1 MPQFSYFRRLAVAG
15 VVGMLAAT
23 LAPPKAEAQQQP
35 QRLRWQMASGYPGSL
50 VHIGTMGKRVETQMA
65 AISGGSFEIRFMEP
79 GALVPALQVLDGV
92 SNGSIEAGWVSAGQ
106 YTGRNT
112 ALALFS
118 AVPFGPE
125 AGEFMAWMR
134 YGGGQ
139 ALMDEVH
146 AKFNIKSVICGITPP
161 EASGWFRTE
170 IKSLA
175 DLRGIRMRFFGL
187 GARVVSKLGVQTTNQ
202 PGGELFQALQLG
214 TIDATEFGQPALDL
228 GMGLHQVAKHY
239 YFPGWHQPASLY
251 HLYVHKPLWDG
262 LSPQRRAMIESVC
275 DANVMFGLAEGE
287 ALQFGAM
294 AELRQRGVTFH
305 SWGPEFISAFRTGW
319 DQVVAEETAANP
331 DFKKVWDSLSTFR
344 ANYKIWGDLGYFRN

>member
-1 MPQFSYFRRLAVAG
+1 MPNILSLRRLAAIG
-15 VVGMLAAT
+15 VVGVIAAT
-23 LAPPKAEAQQQP
+23 LAPSRAEAQQQ
-35 QRLRWQMASGYPGSL
+35 QRLRWQMASGYPSSL
-50 VHIGTMGKRVETQMA
+50 VHIGTMGKRIETQMA

-112 ALALFS
+112 SLALFS

-146 AKFNIKSVICGITPP
+146 TKFNIKSIICGITPP

-202 PGGELFQALQLG
+202 PAGELFQALQLG
-214 TIDATEFGQPALDL
+214 TIDATEFGQPAIDL

-262 LSPQRRAMIESVC
+262 LTPQRRAMIENVC
-275 DANVMFGLAEGE
+275 DANVVFGLAEGE
-287 ALQFGAM
+287 ALQFTAM

-305 SWGPEFISAFRTGW
+305 SWGPEFIAAFRTGW
-319 DQVVAEETAANP
+319 DQVVAEETATNP
-331 DFKKVWDSLSTFR
+331 DFKKVWDSLAAFR
-344 ANYKIWGDLGYFRN
+344 ANYKIWGDLGYLRN

>member
-1 MPQFSYFRRLAVAG
+1 
-15 VVGMLAAT
+15 
-23 LAPPKAEAQQQP
+23 
-35 QRLRWQMASGYPGSL
+35 
-50 VHIGTMGKRVETQMA
+50 
-65 AISGGSFEIRFMEP
+65 
-79 GALVPALQVLDGV
+79 
-92 SNGSIEAGWVSAGQ
+92 
-106 YTGRNT
+106 
-112 ALALFS
+112 
-118 AVPFGPE
+118 
-125 AGEFMAWMR
+125 
-134 YGGGQ
+134 
-139 ALMDEVH
+139 
-146 AKFNIKSVICGITPP
+146 
-161 EASGWFRTE
+161 
-170 IKSLA
+170 
-175 DLRGIRMRFFGL
+175 
-187 GARVVSKLGVQTTNQ
+187 VVSKLGVQTTNQ

-275 DANVMFGLAEGE
+275 DANVVFGLAEGE

-331 DFKKVWDSLSTFR
+331 DFKKVWESLAAFR